1 MKKHNITQNI
11 KNIGQIEEF
20 EMISLEELKEFE
32 YSMAFNPFD
41 TTGTGYL
48 DEDFI
53 EFLIERNEEAYE
65 YYGMLEQSET
75 KIKN

>member
-1 MKKHNITQNI
+1 MKKQDITQNT
-11 KNIGQIEEF
+11 KNIAQIEIF

-48 DEDFI
+48 DDDFI
-53 EFLIERNEEAYE
+53 EFLISRNEEAYE
-65 YYGMLEQSET
+65 YYGMLEQN
-75 KIKN
+75 K